1 MLMQKVLTGTSL
13 RRIIAAAVSAVITVM
28 CPISYVGAGGIAPR
42 TEGVSAKSGSDNANV
57 LLDIDYDTNNPDL
70 TEFNSRQRVTRLR
83 SVMLLDL
90 TSDCRA

>member
-42 TEGVSAKSGSDNANV
+42 TEGVSAESGSDNANV
-57 LLDIDYDTNNPDL
+57 LLDIDYDTV
-70 TEFNSRQRVTRLR
+70 EQRFRCGKIRTRIER
-83 SVMLLDL
+83 
-90 TSDCRA
+90 